1 MKKKSTTPLPKE
13 QQVIVIG
20 AGVAG
25 LASAIRMACRGFQVK
40 VFEKN
45 SFPGGKL
52 HHFEK
57 DGFQFDAGPSLFT
70 RPHLIEELFALA
82 GEPIEAY
89 FSYEKLPVSCHYF
102 YEEGPMVK
110 AYADKELLALELAL
124 KHGEKES
131 DIIRY
136 LQKANRLF
144 NQVGN
149 IFLTHSLHKA
159 STLQDAAIGPAIAAT
174 SWKHLFRSMHSLNQS
189 SFRNPKT
196 VQLFDR
202 YATYNGSNPYSAPG
216 MLTMIS
222 HLEHNEGSFYPKG
235 GMITITRALHRLA
248 VKLGVEFYFDRP
260 VTRII
265 LSEGKA
271 AGVEVGGE
279 VVPANWVISNVD
291 VYFTYLRLLQQP
303 VAAKKILQQERSSS
317 AMIFYWGIRKSF
329 PQLSLHNIFF
339 SGNYQSEFTHLFK
352 HKTLYEDPTVYI
364 NITSKCEPGVQAP
377 EGMEN
382 WFVMINVPANVGQ
395 DWELFRQQS
404 RERIIAKL
412 SRILGISVED
422 LIVSETVA
430 DPVSIESL
438 TDSYSGSLYGT
449 SSNSKL
455 AAFLRHPNFSNQIP
469 GLYFVGGSVHPGGG
483 IPLCLSSAAIT
494 EKIIW
499 QKQLELLNIVDSLH

>member
-1 MKKKSTTPLPKE
+1 MS
-13 QQVIVIG
+13 
-20 AGVAG
+20 
-25 LASAIRMACRGFQVK
+25 
-40 VFEKN
+40 
-45 SFPGGKL
+45 
-52 HHFEK
+52 
-57 DGFQFDAGPSLFT
+57 
-70 RPHLIEELFALA
+70 
-82 GEPIEAY
+82 
-89 FSYEKLPVSCHYF
+89 
-102 YEEGPMVK
+102 
-110 AYADKELLALELAL
+110 
-124 KHGEKES
+124 
-131 DIIRY
+131 Y

-144 NQVGN
+144 KQVGN
-149 IFLTHSLHKA
+149 IFLTHSLHKS